1 MPYRR
6 SRPERVQSAT
16 LRYRRL
22 ARHLIESPRESTVW
36 RNARTLSAM
45 NPLGVNTESVVL
57 IYLIKKINVIIIF
70 VNNGLSVFFN
80 P

>member
-1 MPYRR
+1 
-6 SRPERVQSAT
+6 
-16 LRYRRL
+16 
-22 ARHLIESPRESTVW
+22 
-36 RNARTLSAM
+36 M
-45 NPLGVNTESVVL
+45 NPLGVNTESVVP